1 MAEQSGMM
9 ASKYASYQGVIT
21 EIAEEMGRGCTMRYT
36 MQTSEGQIINFIVD
50 RHTYFVDNTP
60 IYEGMEV
67 EIFYDTN
74 VPVPLIYP
82 PQYQA
87 VVVAPV
93 VPGQFVKV
101 DWFNWV
107 LVSRD
112 RALKLNV
119 DESTPIFLENG
130 QPFRGSPGNR
140 NLIVVYRNTT
150 RSIPPQTRP
159 EQIIVMC

>member
-1 MAEQSGMM
+1 MIKTRDAYWDNLKSILMLLTVFAHILFQ
-9 ASKYASYQGVIT
+9 
-21 EIAEEMGRGCTMRYT
+21 
-36 MQTSEGQIINFIVD
+36 MQNLFEIINFIVD

-150 RSIPPQTRP
+150 RSIPPQTSP